1 MGHPGV
7 GAGGSAACGSAV
19 ESRVLCAQPQDRHDI
34 YCYCC
39 YLLVLVPEMPT
50 PRATVS
56 AASCPVS
63 PARASRGRTARA
75 RGGATLTSLPR
86 NASRTQRRGRARLYA
101 APAPPRPA
109 FRLRPR
115 KTKLLGDSAPGPG
128 GRRNETE
135 SVARARG
142 RPAELRPGRGAQ
154 RASAPGPPPP
164 TRLRGRQSLG
174 PYSRPAESEPP
185 AALGPATAVQVAP
198 VSGCAPRLP
207 KPRVALPKLNHAGA
221 RGGARPG
228 PRDRCNSIT
237 GGLQCLLEVPGGPSS
252 TSKDSPAF

>member
-50 PRATVS
+50 PRATAS

-86 NASRTQRRGRARLYA
+86 NASRTQRRGRAGLYA
-101 APAPPRPA
+101 APAPPR
-109 FRLRPR
+109 L
-115 KTKLLGDSAPGPG
+115 
-128 GRRNETE
+128 
-135 SVARARG
+135 
-142 RPAELRPGRGAQ
+142 
-154 RASAPGPPPP
+154 
-164 TRLRGRQSLG
+164 
-174 PYSRPAESEPP
+174 PP
-185 AALGPATAVQVAP
+185 AAPENETLRRQCAGPRGSQKRNRICRARSGAPRGAAAGPRRPEGVRSRATASHEA
-198 VSGCAPRLP
+198 SGKAESRTL
-207 KPRVALPKLNHAGA
+207 
-221 RGGARPG
+221 
-228 PRDRCNSIT
+228 
-237 GGLQCLLEVPGGPSS
+237 LQ
-252 TSKDSPAF
+252 TR